1 MLILRGRQS
10 GTRLGI
16 PLHYALVLP
25 EEALS
30 GERYPLI
37 LCLHDLG
44 QSGETLLPRL
54 SGLADELHVGI
65 LLPDGRRSCFA
76 DMAHGPCWATALA
89 TDVLGRL
96 QVSLRILLDRA
107 GVIGIG
113 TGALGAMQL
122 AKRARAARFVCATVN
137 PALDTPFAWDEKRW
151 PSQGEW
157 LGVFDGQQA
166 EFRYLIREA
175 ENALFQGDEQEKLRQ
190 AFAFCAERLSPRA

>member
-10 GTRLGI
+10 GTCLGI
-16 PLHYALVLP
+16 PLHYTLTLP
-25 EEALS
+25 GEALS

-44 QSGETLLPRL
+44 QSGETLLPRV

-89 TDVLGRL
+89 TDVLSRL
-96 QVSLRILLDRA
+96 QASLRILPERA

-122 AKRARAARFVCATVN
+122 ARRAKAARFVCAAVN

-151 PSQGEW
+151 PNHGEW
-157 LGVFDGQQA
+157 LGVFEGRQA
-166 EFRYLIREA
+166 EFRSLIRKA
-175 ENALFQGDEQEKLRQ
+175 ENAFFQGDEREKLRQ
-190 AFAFCAERLSPRA
+190 AFVSCAEKISPRA